1 MALAVDS
8 FVGHAVIVRMNKQFF
23 EVTAGKVMF
32 SRNNCMESTY
42 DVCAAYNGVA
52 DSMMCSALLLMNKE
66 NLCLCL
72 YGVIL
77 PP

>member
-32 SRNNCMESTY
+32 SVNNCMQC
-42 DVCAAYNGVA
+42 VCEVSCLGDGVERA
-52 DSMMCSALLLMNKE
+52 TVCPSLFLMNKE
-66 NLCLCL
+66 NMCLCL
-72 YGVIL
+72 YGGIL

>member
-1 MALAVDS
+1 
-8 FVGHAVIVRMNKQFF
+8 MNKQFL
-23 EVTAGKVMF
+23 EVTSGKVMF
-32 SRNNCMESTY
+32 SKNNCMQ
-42 DVCAAYNGVA
+42 CMCGVFGLVDGVDEA
-52 DSMMCSALLLMNKE
+52 MMCSALLLMNKE